1 VEPPHCVALE
11 DSPNGV
17 AAARAAGMVVVAV
30 PGPMTAGLDL
40 TAANLVLPSLAGTDI
55 AGLRKLLGG

>member
-1 VEPPHCVALE
+1 
-11 DSPNGV
+11 
-17 AAARAAGMVVVAV
+17 MVVVAV

-40 TAANLVLPSLAGTDI
+40 TAANLVLPSLAGIDI